1 MVLVF
6 VRAGFP
12 LLLLFFRIF
21 LHIVVC
27 LLFHMDYRSS
37 LHSFREKM
45 TFIWFGITLHLYII
59 REYWYIKDG
68 FSCVRINR
76 AFPFASGLFFF
87 FLIYRSVAQFS
98 KIVLAHFLLSIL
110 SLLVYILITSYLSN
124 DHLVFFVNILS
135 AKFYIMLPYRTC

>member
-87 FLIYRSVAQFS
+87 FDLQECCTVFQNSFSTFSVKYFIFISLYINNIISFKWSLSVFCKYTFS
-98 KIVLAHFLLSIL
+98 
-110 SLLVYILITSYLSN
+110 
-124 DHLVFFVNILS
+124 
-135 AKFYIMLPYRTC
+135 